1 MLPIAAGLVPPRN
14 PGGRPSSWAATGR
27 SGGVSQRP
35 FDSLNLASH
44 VGDDDEAVAANR
56 ALLAA
61 ALGSTGDRVA
71 VMAAVHGAEVAAV
84 AVPGVTSG
92 VDGLVTQEPDLVI
105 VAMGADCVPLALIG
119 ADGRTVGV
127 AHCGWPGLTVGIVDA
142 LMDAFERLG
151 SGIAAAVLG
160 PAVCGTCYP
169 VPPER
174 AAEVAAR
181 CTPSV
186 AKAALVTCPD
196 GQPGI
201 DVRRGVQ
208 ARILE
213 LGVPPEAIRWAG
225 GCTVEDPSLFS
236 FRRDGVTGRQGIGV
250 RLGEVARMGA

>member
-1 MLPIAAGLVPPRN
+1 MLPIIGGLVPPRN

-27 SGGVSQRP
+27 SGGVSRP
-35 FDSLNLASH
+35 PYDSLNLAGH
-44 VGDDDEAVAANR
+44 VGDDEHAVSVNR
-56 ALLAA
+56 ALLAV

-71 VMAAVHGAEVAAV
+71 VMAAVHGAEVAMV

-119 ADGRTVGV
+119 DDGRTVAV
-127 AHCGWPGLTVGIVDA
+127 AHCGWVGLTVGIVDA
-142 LMDAFERLG
+142 LVAAVERLG

-160 PAVCGTCYP
+160 PAVCGSCYP
-169 VPPER
+169 VPAER

-181 CTPSV
+181 CSTSV
-186 AKAALVTCPD
+186 AAAALVTCAD

-208 ARILE
+208 ARLLE
-213 LGVPPEAIRWAG
+213 HDVRPEAIRWAG
-225 GCTVEDPSLFS
+225 GCTVQDASLFS
-236 FRRDGVTGRQGIGV
+236 VRRDGVTGRQGIAV
-250 RLGEVARMGA
+250 RLGEVARMGT